1 MLTKVKITKAEK
13 YAIRE
18 QALSAS
24 VREFF
29 MKSFGC
35 VRKVKNLYT
44 DYLYKELE
52 SFGYSG
58 GSELPSIKLPEVT
71 YWKKQYPYLKEVDSL
86 ALANAKIDFESA
98 VKNYNEEHD
107 HVTYTKRAKR
117 RADAGTEP
125 LSFRELKGMPKFHSK
140 RKGHFSYKTNCQ
152 NSSGKDT
159 ITLTGNKLHLP
170 KLKED
175 IELVMHRSFPEKA
188 VIKNVTVSMEGDG
201 KFYVSICYTLE
212 TKMDLSFQK
221 KVLAGDDSFINSLN
235 ILGLDYSQEHF
246 YVDSE
251 GRKADLPK
259 YFRKSEEKLARLQR
273 QLSRMEYDSNNYKK
287 KLRQIQRLH
296 TKIKNQRRDICQK
309 ESAKL
314 VSKYD
319 VIVVEDINLR
329 AMGGALSLGKNLHD
343 NGFGMFRQMLSYKL
357 EEKGSVLVKTD
368 KWYPSTKTC
377 SHCGYK
383 NDRIKLGT
391 KEWTCPN
398 CGEHHDRDIN
408 AAINIREEG
417 RRILRDYLTK
427 HLEEKEKAE
436 RRTEALSNAR
446 KNKSKTAKKA
456 G

>member
-1 MLTKVKITKAEK
+1 MNSDTTRRRQKTQHNASKNLVRKNRVFIFSGISYTNNISDGGTGMLTKVKITKAEK

-52 SFGYSG
+52 SFGCSG

-125 LSFRELKGMPKFHSK
+125 LSFRGLKGMPKFHSK

-175 IELVMHRSFPEKA
+175 IELVMHRSFPE
-188 VIKNVTVSMEGDG
+188 
-201 KFYVSICYTLE
+201 
-212 TKMDLSFQK
+212 
-221 KVLAGDDSFINSLN
+221 
-235 ILGLDYSQEHF
+235 
-246 YVDSE
+246 
-251 GRKADLPK
+251 
-259 YFRKSEEKLARLQR
+259 RLC
-273 QLSRMEYDSNNYKK
+273 
-287 KLRQIQRLH
+287 H
-296 TKIKNQRRDICQK
+296 
-309 ESAKL
+309 
-314 VSKYD
+314 
-319 VIVVEDINLR
+319 
-329 AMGGALSLGKNLHD
+329 
-343 NGFGMFRQMLSYKL
+343 
-357 EEKGSVLVKTD
+357 
-368 KWYPSTKTC
+368 
-377 SHCGYK
+377 
-383 NDRIKLGT
+383 
-391 KEWTCPN
+391 
-398 CGEHHDRDIN
+398 
-408 AAINIREEG
+408 
-417 RRILRDYLTK
+417 
-427 HLEEKEKAE
+427 
-436 RRTEALSNAR
+436 
-446 KNKSKTAKKA
+446 NK
-456 G
+456 